1 MKRVTEGTIEN
12 VRITSRLVNMC
23 TYLYDKN
30 DSWYL
35 VDKEPPFKPYYSCKP
50 NGEVLL
56 VE

>member
-23 TYLYDKN
+23 TYLYEKN
-30 DSWYL
+30 DSWFL
-35 VDKEPPFKPYYSCKP
+35 VDKKPPFKPYYLCKP